1 MDMLLFSVSR
11 DQWQQFYCGFEKKGA
26 MEMAIN
32 LKNAKSRTRASLWLA
47 GAVVAVA
54 AIVLIPST
62 QSVSGSGRAQ
72 ELAGRDSEDGLSGIG
87 NAIQAV
93 GADKEK
99 SFQEAFQEA
108 ESKAR
113 GAETPEELS
122 ELQGGQEGQGQQEE
136 QPLQKFLEQ
145 YFTELYRAL
154 SDDAIDFS
162 HEDFASINGYIVG
175 KDLISQRVRSNILF
189 DGIHNVKIREVNI
202 SDISKNGTEAKVYV
216 KHEWTYGMTPR
227 HIEGMGTGYRVS
239 LASNGNGYQ
248 VLDLEG
254 DSKDCILAKEAIVL
268 NSISKE
274 DIETDYGAVDDFY
287 GNYRIDSLQR
297 MKEEQDKLEHK

>member
-1 MDMLLFSVSR
+1 MHHHLHLGDW
-11 DQWQQFYCGFEKKGA
+11 D
-26 MEMAIN
+26 
-32 LKNAKSRTRASLWLA
+32 
-47 GAVVAVA
+47 
-54 AIVLIPST
+54 
-62 QSVSGSGRAQ
+62 
-72 ELAGRDSEDGLSGIG
+72 
-87 NAIQAV
+87 IQ
-93 GADKEK
+93 K
-99 SFQEAFQEA
+99 
-108 ESKAR
+108 
-113 GAETPEELS
+113 
-122 ELQGGQEGQGQQEE
+122 EE

-287 GNYRIDSLQR
+287 GDYRIDSLQR